1 MKNWVVIS
9 HPWNWKKYKNKGRK
23 SSLYLCFKKNSLYIF
38 LHSCPNPPSPSQIA
52 CAYETLPSRCLGF
65 VALACRRPL
74 VPMRSVLDYSPS
86 QCGCASQR
94 DRQSGSHQHTVLQD
108 ARARGMLRSLECK
121 YVPRHAP
128 VRRRS
133 RGQVSGKSAT
143 WLGERRR
150 VEGGWDDVE
159 TWALGAGVS
168 VLVRF

>member
-1 MKNWVVIS
+1 MFFRCNARAIFLSDSKEIRLTN
-9 HPWNWKKYKNKGRK
+9 
-23 SSLYLCFKKNSLYIF
+23 SLCIFVSKKNSLYIF

-65 VALACRRPL
+65 VALACRRSR

-128 VRRRS
+128 VRRCS

-143 WLGERRR
+143 
-150 VEGGWDDVE
+150 
-159 TWALGAGVS
+159 
-168 VLVRF
+168 